1 MSLRTKI
8 VAYLIGVHVAFAIA
22 IVWAAGG
29 APVWLLAAEATALVS
44 LLVGLT
50 MVSRLLRTLE
60 LGDEAARLIRE
71 ADFTTRLLPVGDK
84 RINGLIDVYNRMVD
98 TLRGERAR
106 IQEQQHFLEQIVG
119 ASPSGMVV
127 LDFDG
132 RISDINP
139 AALALLG
146 ISRDAAI
153 GSRPG
158 SLAQPLAAHLALLAP
173 GTADVCSLSG
183 ARRVR
188 CHRGSFI
195 DRGFPRDFFV
205 IEELTEE
212 ARRIERAAYEKVI
225 RVMSHEVSNTV
236 AASNSLLESSLTYA
250 AQLPA
255 ASGADLQ
262 HALRI
267 AMDRSSQLNQFL
279 RRFADV
285 FRLPAPRRERT
296 DLRVLLRQLVTL
308 MQVRSPETTV
318 SCEWEED
325 AVPVWAELD
334 RAQFEQACLN
344 IIKNGVE
351 AAGPG
356 GSVVIAIATNGA
368 ATFITIDDSGPGPGP
383 EAEAHLFTPFFSTKP
398 QGQGIGLTL
407 VREILTGHG
416 FGYTMERLPGGPT
429 RFTIRLDAGPRAG
442 LEAAHNADSRPD
454 VPSQK
459 P

>member
-1 MSLRTKI
+1 VSLRAKI
-8 VAYLIGVHVAFAIA
+8 VTYLIGVHVAFAIA

-29 APVWLLAAEATALVS
+29 APVWLLVAEATALVS
-44 LLVGLT
+44 LLLGLT
-50 MVSRLLRTLE
+50 LASRLLRALE
-60 LGDEAARLIRE
+60 LGDEATRLIRE
-71 ADFTTRLLPVGDK
+71 ADFTTRLLPVGDR

-127 LDFDG
+127 LDFDT

-139 AALALLG
+139 AGLALLG
-146 ISRDAAI
+146 ISRDAAL
-153 GSRPG
+153 GSRLD
-158 SLAQPLAAHLALLAP
+158 SLVSPLAAHLASLEVGAM
-173 GTADVCSLSG
+173 DVCSLSG

-267 AMDRSSQLNQFL
+267 AMDRSFQLNQFL

-285 FRLPAPRRERT
+285 FRLPAPHRERT
-296 DLRVLLRQLVTL
+296 NVRVLLRQLVTL
-308 MQVRSPETTV
+308 MQARSPETKV
-318 SCEWEED
+318 SCDWEDD
-325 AVPVWAELD
+325 AAPVWIELD
-334 RAQFEQACLN
+334 RAQFEQACVN
-344 IIKNGVE
+344 VIKNGVE

-356 GSVVIAIATNGA
+356 GWVAVAIVTSGTA
-368 ATFITIDDSGPGPGP
+368 ATITIDDSGPGPGP

-407 VREILTGHG
+407 VREILSGHG
-416 FGYTMERLPGGPT
+416 FGYAMERLPGGPT
-429 RFTIRLDAGPRAG
+429 RFTIRLDAPPRP
-442 LEAAHNADSRPD
+442 LP
-454 VPSQK
+454 
-459 P
+459 